1 MNDRDASPE
10 RAISTPRPAEEG
22 ATGSLRLRGMAWAL
36 APALILGA
44 GLAGLGV
51 MTALAI
57 DDPSFAL
64 EPDYYQKAV
73 ELDAEKRQEA
83 QNRELGWTLEVT
95 PAPIGAQDGAVELSV
110 TLVGPAGALDDA
122 EVQLEAFHNAR
133 AAEVHQLTLRGAG
146 EGVYHARLKDVRPGL
161 WEFRF
166 VVERQGVRFTD
177 VQRRELQR
185 GGKS

>member
-64 EPDYYQKAV
+64 EPNYYQKAV
-73 ELDAEKRQEA
+73 DLDDEKRQQA
-83 QNRELGWTLEVT
+83 QNRELGWELELG
-95 PAPIGAQDGAVELSV
+95 PAEITDQTGVDLAV
-110 TLVGPAGALDDA
+110 TLTSAEGPLDDA
-122 EVQLEAFHNAR
+122 AVQVRAFHNAR
-133 AAEVHQLTLRGAG
+133 AADVHELALEAVG
-146 EGVYHARLKDVRPGL
+146 EGVYRARLADVRPGL

-166 VVERQGVRFTD
+166 VVERHGVRFTD
-177 VQRRELQR
+177 VQRRVLQP